1 MASSKLLKEA
11 IADAKAVRETALANA
26 KIQLEEAFTPRLKSM
41 LSQKLRAEAEDMKSD
56 EDEVTEA
63 YGDDEEKEEKVEEDY
78 SSSNIGAGN
87 GGTTSGQNNKKPSYH
102 DAGAEDKL
110 AAADVTSTSKKPEAE
125 VEEYEFTKSIT
136 EESGEEE
143 DLASG
148 DVKFAT
154 EGDEMSD
161 DEMSPNT
168 AMDNEAEYGDED
180 QSQDQ
185 SEDDLDLE
193 QIIKELEQELHYGDN
208 EMEEESDEDNIDSE
222 EDNIDSDEF
231 DQMGEEAD
239 DVDTAMDAEDPHA
252 VMAKEGEEND
262 EEEMNIEEIIKEL
275 EDEEKAEEDKK
286 EKVEESKKL
295 KKELAE
301 AISVIKSL
309 KSTINEVNLLNAKLL
324 FSNKLFRSYNLT
336 NEQKSKVIDSLDR
349 TTNVREVKLV
359 YSTLA
364 ESMKFS
370 NSSTKKA
377 VKQIAEGASRVQKST
392 KPTAQSV
399 ISESTSYANRFKEL
413 AGILK

>member
-41 LSQKLRAEAEDMKSD
+41 LSQKLRAEAEDM
-56 EDEVTEA
+56 A
-63 YGDDEEKEEKVEEDY
+63 DDKEEDSEKMEEDY
-78 SSSNIGAGN
+78 TSSNIGAGN
-87 GGTTSGQNNKKPSYH
+87 GGTTSGQNNKKPTEH
-102 DAGAEDKL
+102 NAGAEDEL
-110 AAADVTSTSKKPEAE
+110 GAADVTSTSKKPEAE
-125 VEEYEFTKSIT
+125 VEEFEFEKSIS
-136 EESGEEE
+136 EANGEEE

-154 EGDEMSD
+154 EADEFGGEDHAEPDADNAGGESD
-161 DEMSPNT
+161 DD
-168 AMDNEAEYGDED
+168 ADN
-180 QSQDQ
+180 QQ

-193 QIIKELEQELHYGDN
+193 AIIKELEQELHG
-208 EMEEESDEDNIDSE
+208 EGDEDNIDGSE
-222 EDNIDSDEF
+222 YDAMGH
-231 DQMGEEAD
+231 DQNDMETEAAD
-239 DVDTAMDAEDPHA
+239 DVDVYQHADKPDASIAQNESDDKDED
-252 VMAKEGEEND
+252 D
-262 EEEMNIEEIIKEL
+262 SEMNIEEIIKEL
-275 EDEEKAEEDKK
+275 EEEEKAEEEEK
-286 EKVEESKKL
+286 EKVEETKAL
-295 KKELAE
+295 KAELAE
-301 AISVIKSL
+301 AISVIKTL

-370 NSSTKKA
+370 SQSPKK
-377 VKQIAEGASRVQKST
+377 VIKTMAEGTTRVQNST
-392 KPTAQSV
+392 KPSDSQI
-399 ISESTSYANRFKEL
+399 ISEGTTYANRFKEL

>member
-41 LSQKLRAEAEDMKSD
+41 LSQKLRAEAEDMESE
-56 EDEVTEA
+56 EDEMKEA
-63 YGDDEEKEEKVEEDY
+63 YGDDEEKEEEKVEEDY

-180 QSQDQ
+180 QS
-185 SEDDLDLE
+185 EDDLDLE

-208 EMEEESDEDNIDSE
+208 EMEEESDEDNIDS
-222 EDNIDSDEF
+222 DEF

-239 DVDTAMDAEDPHA
+239 DVDTAMDADEPHA

-275 EDEEKAEEDKK
+275 EDEEKAEEDEK
-286 EKVEESKKL
+286 EKVEESKRL

-370 NSSTKKA
+370 NASTKKA

-392 KPTAQSV
+392 KPTTQEV
-399 ISESTSYANRFKEL
+399 ISEGTSYANRFKEL

>member
-41 LSQKLRAEAEDMKSD
+41 LSQKLRAEAEDM
-56 EDEVTEA
+56 A
-63 YGDDEEKEEKVEEDY
+63 DDKEEDAEKMEEDY

-87 GGTTSGQNNKKPSYH
+87 GGTTSGQNNKKPTEH
-102 DAGAEDKL
+102 NAGAEDKL
-110 AAADVTSTSKKPEAE
+110 GAADVTSTSKKPEAE
-125 VEEYEFTKSIT
+125 VEDYKFEKSIS
-136 EESGEEE
+136 EANGEEE

-154 EGDEMSD
+154 EADEFGGED
-161 DEMSPNT
+161 HAEPD
-168 AMDNEAEYGDED
+168 MDNMGGESDNDADN
-180 QSQDQ
+180 QQ

-193 QIIKELEQELHYGDN
+193 AIIKELEQELHGG
-208 EMEEESDEDNIDSE
+208 EDEDNIDGSE
-222 EDNIDSDEF
+222 YDAMGHDQNDMETESADEVDVAMHADKPDAVIAQNESDDKDEDDS
-231 DQMGEEAD
+231 
-239 DVDTAMDAEDPHA
+239 
-252 VMAKEGEEND
+252 
-262 EEEMNIEEIIKEL
+262 EMNIEEIIKEL
-275 EDEEKAEEDKK
+275 EEEEKAEEEEK
-286 EKVEESKKL
+286 EKVEESKRL
-295 KKELAE
+295 KAELAE
-301 AISVIKSL
+301 AISVIKTL

-370 NSSTKKA
+370 SQSPKKV
-377 VKQIAEGASRVQKST
+377 VKTMAEGTTRVQNST
-392 KPTAQSV
+392 KPSDSQI
-399 ISESTSYANRFKEL
+399 ISEGTTYANRFKEL

>member
-41 LSQKLRAEAEDMKSD
+41 LSQKLRAEAADAEAEEDD
-56 EDEVTEA
+56 
-63 YGDDEEKEEKVEEDY
+63 KEEDKMEEDY
-78 SSSNIGAGN
+78 NSSNIGAGN
-87 GGTTSGQNNKKPSYH
+87 GGTTSGQNNKKPTEH
-102 DAGAEDKL
+102 NAGAEDKL
-110 AAADVTSTSKKPEAE
+110 GAADVTSTSKKPEAE
-125 VEEYEFTKSIT
+125 VEDYEFEKSIT

-154 EGDEMSD
+154 EADEFGNDDQQQHAEPDADNAGGESD
-161 DEMSPNT
+161 
-168 AMDNEAEYGDED
+168 MDADN
-180 QSQDQ
+180 QQ

-193 QIIKELEQELHYGDN
+193 AIIKELEDELHGGSDD
-208 EMEEESDEDNIDSE
+208 MESEDDYNT
-222 EDNIDSDEF
+222 
-231 DQMGEEAD
+231 MGHD
-239 DVDTAMDAEDPHA
+239 DVQQDEAADEVDVDMHAADPNRVIAQH
-252 VMAKEGEEND
+252 EGEEKKD
-262 EEEMNIEEIIKEL
+262 DDDDMNIEEIIKEL
-275 EDEEKAEEDKK
+275 EEEEKAEEDEK
-286 EKVEESKKL
+286 EKMAESKRL
-295 KKELAE
+295 KAELAE

-349 TTNVREVKLV
+349 TNTVREVKLV

-364 ESMKFS
+364 ESMKFAT
-370 NSSTKKA
+370 NSPKKSA
-377 VKQIAEGASRVQKST
+377 KPMAEGASRVQTST
-392 KPTAQSV
+392 KPTAQKEIV
-399 ISESTSYANRFKEL
+399 SEGTTYANRFKEL

>member
-41 LSQKLRAEAEDMKSD
+41 LSQKLRAESEDAD
-56 EDEVTEA
+56 ADDVN
-63 YGDDEEKEEKVEEDY
+63 GDTDKMEEDY
-78 SSSNIGAGN
+78 TSSNIGAGN
-87 GGTTSGQNNKKPSYH
+87 GGTTSGQNNKKPTEH
-102 DAGAEDKL
+102 NAGAEDEL
-110 AAADVTSTSKKPEAE
+110 GAADVTSTSKKPEAE
-125 VEEYEFTKSIT
+125 VEDFKFEKSIS
-136 EESGEEE
+136 EANGEEE

-154 EGDEMSD
+154 EADEFGGEDHTEPDADNAGGPSD
-161 DEMSPNT
+161 YD
-168 AMDNEAEYGDED
+168 ADNQDD
-180 QSQDQ
+180 QQ

-193 QIIKELEQELHYGDN
+193 SIIKELEAELHGG
-208 EMEEESDEDNIDSE
+208 EGEDNIDSTE
-222 EDNIDSDEF
+222 YDAMGHDQNDMENEAADEV
-231 DQMGEEAD
+231 
-239 DVDTAMDAEDPHA
+239 DVDMHADVPNRAIAQNESDDKDED
-252 VMAKEGEEND
+252 D
-262 EEEMNIEEIIKEL
+262 SEMNIEEIIKEL
-275 EDEEKAEEDKK
+275 EEEEKAEEEEK
-286 EKVEESKKL
+286 EKVEENKVL
-295 KKELAE
+295 KAELAE
-301 AISVIKSL
+301 AISVIKTL

-370 NSSTKKA
+370 SQSPKKV
-377 VKQIAEGASRVQKST
+377 VKTMAEGTTRVQNST
-392 KPTAQSV
+392 KPSDSQI
-399 ISESTSYANRFKEL
+399 ISEGTTYANRFKEL

>member
-41 LSQKLRAEAEDMKSD
+41 LSQKLRAEAADA
-56 EDEVTEA
+56 EDETGEEE
-63 YGDDEEKEEKVEEDY
+63 DEKMEEDY
-78 SSSNIGAGN
+78 NSSNIGAGN
-87 GGTTSGQNNKKPSYH
+87 GGTTSGQNNKKPTEH
-102 DAGAEDKL
+102 NAGAEDKL

-125 VEEYEFTKSIT
+125 VEDFEFEKSIT

-154 EGDEMSD
+154 EADEFGGD
-161 DEMSPNT
+161 DEQQHAEPDADNAGGESD
-168 AMDNEAEYGDED
+168 MDADN
-180 QSQDQ
+180 QQ

-193 QIIKELEQELHYGDN
+193 AIIKELEDELHGGSDD
-208 EMEEESDEDNIDSE
+208 MESEDDYNAMGHDDVQDEAADEVDVDMHAADPNRVMAQHESDDKDED
-222 EDNIDSDEF
+222 
-231 DQMGEEAD
+231 D
-239 DVDTAMDAEDPHA
+239 D
-252 VMAKEGEEND
+252 
-262 EEEMNIEEIIKEL
+262 MNIEEIIKEL
-275 EDEEKAEEDKK
+275 EEEEKAEEEEK
-286 EKVEESKKL
+286 EKVEESKRL
-295 KKELAE
+295 KSELAE

-349 TTNVREVKLV
+349 TNTVREVKLV

-364 ESMKFS
+364 ESMKFAT
-370 NSSTKKA
+370 NSPKKSA
-377 VKQIAEGASRVQKST
+377 KPMAEGASRVQTST
-392 KPTAQSV
+392 KPSTQKEIV
-399 ISESTSYANRFKEL
+399 SEGTTYANRFKEL

>member
-41 LSQKLRAEAEDMKSD
+41 LSQKLRAEAEDMESD
-56 EDEVTEA
+56 EDEVKEA
-63 YGDDEEKEEKVEEDY
+63 YGDDEEKEEEKVEEEY
-78 SSSNIGAGN
+78 SSSNIGAGD
-87 GGTTSGQNNKKPSYH
+87 GGTTSGQNNKKPTYH
-102 DAGAEDKL
+102 DAGAEDEL
-110 AAADVTSTSKKPEAE
+110 SAAGVTSTSKKPEAE
-125 VEEYEFTKSIT
+125 VEDYTFEKSIT
-136 EESGEEE
+136 EVEEEE
-143 DLASG
+143 DE
-148 DVKFAT
+148 KEMK
-154 EGDEMSD
+154 EGEDMESDSNTDNVDEYGHD
-161 DEMSPNT
+161 DES
-168 AMDNEAEYGDED
+168 E
-180 QSQDQ
+180 DQ

-193 QIIKELEQELHYGDN
+193 SIIRELEQELHYGDN
-208 EMEEESDEDNIDSE
+208 EMEEESE

-231 DQMGEEAD
+231 EKMGEEAD
-239 DVDTAMDAEDPHA
+239 DVDSAMDADDPHA
-252 VMAKEGEEND
+252 VMAKESEEND

-275 EDEEKAEEDKK
+275 EEEEKAEEDEK
-286 EKVEESKKL
+286 EKVEESKRL

-370 NSSTKKA
+370 NASTKKA

-392 KPTAQSV
+392 KPTTQEV

>member
-41 LSQKLRAEAEDMKSD
+41 LSQKLRAEAEDKESE
-56 EDEVTEA
+56 EDEMTEA
-63 YGDDEEKEEKVEEDY
+63 YGDDEEKEEDKMEEDY
-78 SSSNIGAGN
+78 NSSNIGAGT
-87 GGTTSGQNNKKPSYH
+87 GGTTSGQNNKKPTEH
-102 DAGAEDKL
+102 NAGAEDKL
-110 AAADVTSTSKKPEAE
+110 GAADVTSTSKKPEAE
-125 VEEYEFTKSIT
+125 VEDYTFEKSIT
-136 EESGEEE
+136 EE
-143 DLASG
+143 
-148 DVKFAT
+148 
-154 EGDEMSD
+154 EGDEEEMKEGDEYGND
-161 DEMSPNT
+161 DEQQMESD
-168 AMDNEAEYGDED
+168 MDNMDGENGADN
-180 QSQDQ
+180 QQ

-193 QIIKELEQELHYGDN
+193 AIIKELEDELHGGSDD
-208 EMEEESDEDNIDSE
+208 MESEDDYNAMGHDDVQDESADEVDTVMNADEPDAVIARNESDDKDED
-222 EDNIDSDEF
+222 
-231 DQMGEEAD
+231 D
-239 DVDTAMDAEDPHA
+239 D
-252 VMAKEGEEND
+252 
-262 EEEMNIEEIIKEL
+262 MNIEEIIKEL
-275 EDEEKAEEDKK
+275 EDEEKAEEDEK
-286 EKVEESKKL
+286 EKVEESKRL

-370 NSSTKKA
+370 NASTKKA

>member
-56 EDEVTEA
+56 EDEVKEA
-63 YGDDEEKEEKVEEDY
+63 YGDDEEKEEEKVEEDY

-180 QSQDQ
+180 QS
-185 SEDDLDLE
+185 EDDLDLE
-193 QIIKELEQELHYGDN
+193 EIIAELEQELHYADN
-208 EMEEESDEDNIDSE
+208 EMEDESE

-231 DQMGEEAD
+231 EKMGEEAD

-275 EDEEKAEEDKK
+275 EEEEKAEEDKK
-286 EKVEESKKL
+286 EKVEESNRL

-370 NSSTKKA
+370 NASTKKA

-392 KPTAQSV
+392 KPTTQEV
-399 ISESTSYANRFKEL
+399 ISEGTSYANRFKEL